1 MDIVLINISI
11 SLGIYLTIA
20 TTLIIINGK
29 SKDIGIS
36 EDGLKFDELAIDYS
50 KMPEHKSYICR
61 DETILNYH
69 HYSAKSEKV
78 LIMIHGSGWHDQYFY
93 TLATYL
99 SSENITNV
107 YTPNL
112 RGHGKNPKRRG
123 DINYI
128 NQIEDDLAD
137 FIKMIKEKHPNST
150 IILGGHSSGGGLAI
164 RFAGS
169 KYNDMIDGYILL
181 SPFLKYNA
189 PTMRSKSGGWAF
201 ARMPRIIG
209 LSMLNNI
216 KVTFLNKL
224 NVIDFNM
231 PVEYRD
237 GTETLSYSHRLNTGF
252 APRNYKKDISNM
264 DQKLLVVVGTS
275 DESFIAEKFSLVFTP
290 YKEDFDIVLLENVT
304 HMGLVIG
311 NEIKTVLN
319 KWISKIDQ
327 K

>member
-311 NEIKTVLN
+311 NEIKTVLK